1 MHANRIRIYG
11 SIPCFGRLL
20 YMEHFLD
27 KLSRYH
33 ILNNLIPGIAFLYII
48 DVIGIYTIDFDN
60 TYGVFFI
67 GYITGMV
74 LSRLG
79 SIITE
84 PWFKKWNIVNY
95 APYADFL
102 KAEQKDSKID
112 TLLEENNMY
121 RTLVTMFLIILLLY
135 GCSLIPIINT
145 FMHTKWA
152 TLVLIALLLLLY
164 CLAYRKQTS
173 YIKKRVEN
181 ALNND

>member
-1 MHANRIRIYG
+1 
-11 SIPCFGRLL
+11 
-20 YMEHFLD
+20 MEQFLD

-33 ILNNLIPGIAFLYII
+33 ILNNLIPGIAFLYI
-48 DVIGIYTIDFDN
+48 VNAIGIYSTAFDN
-60 TYGVFFI
+60 AYGVFFI
-67 GYITGMV
+67 GYIAGMI

-79 SIITE
+79 SVIIE
-84 PWFKKWNIVNY
+84 PWFKKWKIVNY

-102 KAEQKDSKID
+102 NAERKDNKIM

-135 GCSLIPIINT
+135 GCSLIPIVNT

-164 CLAYRKQTS
+164 VLSYRKQTS
-173 YIKKRVEN
+173 YIRKRVEN
-181 ALNND
+181 ALNN